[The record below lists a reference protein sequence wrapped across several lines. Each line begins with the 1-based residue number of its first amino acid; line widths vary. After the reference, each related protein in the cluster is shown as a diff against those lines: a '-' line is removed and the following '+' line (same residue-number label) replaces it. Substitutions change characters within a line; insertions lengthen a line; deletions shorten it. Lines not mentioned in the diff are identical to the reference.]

1 MEHFFKFLGGV
12 FALLFLF
19 SAVLQYNDPD
29 PLLWMAIYGV
39 AALVTLGFVF
49 NKVSYKV
56 PALVGLLGVIGFF
69 FIFPDKFE
77 GFAIGKGDIKNIEEA
92 REAFGLLIIA
102 MLMFIFAFRIRFK
115 NKSKI

>member
-12 FALLFLF
+12 FAILFLI

-29 PLLWMAIYGV
+29 PLLWMAIYGM

-49 NKVSYKV
+49 NKVSYTV
-56 PALVGLLGVIGFF
+56 PAFVGLLGVIGFF
-69 FIFPDKFE
+69 FIFPDKYE
-77 GFAIGKGDIKNIEEA
+77 GFALGKGDVKNIEEA

-102 MLMFIFAFRIRFK
+102 MLMFIFALRIRFK